1 MTAMDAKETNL
12 LSWTAFAVV
21 LVVGVVLLVAALAA
35 PYGAGW
41 GMMGWGMGW
50 GAVFMVVPLLVLVLL
65 LVLALG
71 AFRPR
76 EHVPLYAPPPP
87 SAATALETLNVR
99 YARGEISR
107 EEYQRIRADLEGRAP

>member
-12 LSWTAFAVV
+12 LSWTAFTVV

-41 GMMGWGMGW
+41 GMMGWG
-50 GAVFMVVPLLVLVLL
+50 AIFMVVPLLVLI
-65 LVLALG
+65 LVVILALG
-71 AFRPR
+71 ASRPR
-76 EHVPLYAPPPP
+76 EPVPRYAPPPS
-87 SAATALETLNVR
+87 SAGTALETLNAR

-107 EEYQRIRADLEGRAP
+107 EEYLRIRADLEGRTP

>member
-1 MTAMDAKETNL
+1 MTAMDAKKTNL
-12 LSWTAFAVV
+12 PSWIAFSVV

-41 GMMGWGMGW
+41 GMMGWG
-50 GAVFMVVPLLVLVLL
+50 AIFMAVPLLVLI
-65 LVLALG
+65 LVLILVLG

-76 EHVPLYAPPPP
+76 DLVPLYALPPP
-87 SAATALETLNVR
+87 SAATTLETLNVR

>member
-1 MTAMDAKETNL
+1 VTAMDAKKTNL
-12 LSWTAFAVV
+12 PSWIAFSVV

-41 GMMGWGMGW
+41 GMMGGGMGW
-50 GAVFMVVPLLVLVLL
+50 GAIFMAVPLLVLI
-65 LVLALG
+65 LVLILVLG

-76 EHVPLYAPPPP
+76 DLVPLYALPPP
-87 SAATALETLNVR
+87 SAATTLETLNVR

>member
-1 MTAMDAKETNL
+1 MVNAMDAKEMNL
-12 LSWTAFAVV
+12 LSWIAFSVI

-41 GMMGWGMGW
+41 GMMGWG
-50 GAVFMVVPLLVLVLL
+50 AIFMVVPLLVLFLV

-71 AFRPR
+71 SFRPR
-76 EHVPLYAPPPP
+76 EHVPPYAPPPP

-107 EEYQRIRADLEGRAP
+107 EEYQRIRADLEGQAP

>member
-12 LSWTAFAVV
+12 LSWIAFSVI
-21 LVVGVVLLVAALAA
+21 LVVGVVLLVAALAV

-41 GMMGWGMGW
+41 GMTGWGMGL
-50 GAVFMVVPLLVLVLL
+50 GAIFMVVPLLVLILVLI
-65 LVLALG
+65 LALG
-71 AFRPR
+71 AFRPP
-76 EHVPLYAPPPP
+76 EHVPLYAPLPT

-107 EEYQRIRADLEGRAP
+107 KGYQRIRADLEGQAP

>member
-1 MTAMDAKETNL
+1 VTAMDAKETNP
-12 LSWTAFAVV
+12 LSWIAFSVV

-50 GAVFMVVPLLVLVLL
+50 GAIFMVVPLLVLI
-65 LVLALG
+65 LVVILALG
-71 AFRPR
+71 ASRPR
-76 EHVPLYAPPPP
+76 EPVPRYAPPPS
-87 SAATALETLNVR
+87 SAGTALETLNAR

-107 EEYQRIRADLEGRAP
+107 EEYLRIRADLEGRTP

>member
-1 MTAMDAKETNL
+1 VTAMDAKETNL
-12 LSWTAFAVV
+12 LSWIAFAVV

-41 GMMGWGMGW
+41 GMMGWG
-50 GAVFMVVPLLVLVLL
+50 AIFMVVPLLVLILV

-99 YARGEISR
+99 YARGEISQ

>member
-1 MTAMDAKETNL
+1 VTAMDAKETNL
-12 LSWTAFAVV
+12 LSWIAFSVI
-21 LVVGVVLLVAALAA
+21 LVVGVVLLVAALAV

-41 GMMGWGMGW
+41 GMTVWGMGL
-50 GAVFMVVPLLVLVLL
+50 GAIFMVVPLLVLFLV

-71 AFRPR
+71 SFRPR
-76 EHVPLYAPPPP
+76 EHVPPYAPPPP

-107 EEYQRIRADLEGRAP
+107 EEYQRIRADLEGQAP